1 MGLNYG
7 SNFKPSYLPQGEVG
21 TTQIINNDTNDWY
34 RTVQILLNVVQFGLA
49 FVPGVGEMADLAIA
63 GIQTGIEQEVTGKID
78 PMTAGL
84 NFGMSG
90 IGIATKGINN
100 LVPRTITSSS
110 GLTLGDVSTIGKYIG
125 NENLGRELTGVHYT
139 ADAAQA
145 HQRTK
150 DMINQLNQAHGG
162 GLNLETG
169 GLKFQMGEYYGGTYP
184 MDPDVLNNAYGYDI
198 SSGIQSVTGRRGN
211 LQKFIESRVE
221 QKEFTKGIFEAGKG
235 GMPIDSLSSDF
246 NEHKWLQDQIDR
258 INKDIN
264 SLKNWNEAGVTA
276 GRGASEG
283 YQTERKVVEKL
294 KSSLSLTEHEIYQL
308 RKLINE
314 FGQITN
320 KRMFYAIL
328 RKSFARTNNELIGVA
343 LKGGTQ
349 KLIRQLVRKETTA
362 ARLARISG
370 QAVKKTTKAM
380 KIATNPGYVVRKFI
394 KDTVGKIE
402 EEAVSIAKKKAIA
415 LLAKGGKQAAKL
427 EGMFAKSG
435 GIIMDS
441 SVIMGYKLI
450 ADELEWKTML
460 IKFRPDATSSKS
472 GRNKG
477 GKVDVI
483 VNCNEQEFLAF
494 TKAPSKMG
502 YYLDNWARSRG
513 GRYPNATSL
522 DAMGISNEMVDILGF
537 LPIKQIRPYL
547 ALSTMVKNVAT
558 SKGIPFIWKSEY
570 FDKIKE
576 DFISEALKETAGNST
591 HLLPHN
597 ISKYAKRAVDSAMDG
612 NGITK
617 ISESMIAS
625 QARKAE
631 RRHRTKQVKKI
642 GTVSKI
648 GVRSVKLFR

>member
-21 TTQIINNDTNDWY
+21 TTQIIDNSLPWWY
-34 RTVQILLNVVQFGLA
+34 SFTQVMLNIAQFGLA
-49 FVPGVGEMADLAIA
+49 FVPGVGEIADLAIA
-63 GIQTGIEQEVTGKID
+63 GVQTGIEKAVTGKID

-90 IGIATKGINN
+90 IGAIKSGASVVKSYQTAQSAQPILKQIVKDLGEDI
-100 LVPRTITSSS
+100 PAQITRGQHLGQAFGTSLGVQEAADGFISHPQIYS
-110 GLTLGDVSTIGKYIG
+110 GLKQQIKIGEKVEWIAGRDPLTQSFMDVG
-125 NENLGRELTGVHYT
+125 NNIVAKRI
-139 ADAAQA
+139 Q
-145 HQRTK
+145 
-150 DMINQLNQAHGG
+150 
-162 GLNLETG
+162 
-169 GLKFQMGEYYGGTYP
+169 QM
-184 MDPDVLNNAYGYDI
+184 
-198 SSGIQSVTGRRGN
+198 QSVKAEAES
-211 LQKFIESRVE
+211 LLKQKFISPERLDNFIKNTTKSNYAGASTSTLSKIISR
-221 QKEFTKGIFEAGKG
+221 GNI
-235 GMPIDSLSSDF
+235 
-246 NEHKWLQDQIDR
+246 
-258 INKDIN
+258 
-264 SLKNWNEAGVTA
+264 A

-283 YQTERKVVEKL
+283 YQTERRVVESL
-294 KSSLSLTEHEIYQL
+294 KKSLSFTDYEIYQL

-328 RKSFARTNNELIGVA
+328 RKSFARTNNELIGAA

-349 KLIRQLVRKETTA
+349 KLIKQLIRKETTA
-362 ARLARISG
+362 AKLARVSG
-370 QAVKKTTKAM
+370 QAAKKTTKAM

-402 EEAVSIAKKKAIA
+402 EEAIDIAKKKAIA
-415 LLAKGGKQAAKL
+415 MLAKGGKQAAKL
-427 EGMFAKSG
+427 EEMFAKSG
-435 GIIMDS
+435 GIMMDS

-483 VNCNEQEFLAF
+483 VNCNEQDFIAF
-494 TKAPSKMG
+494 TKASSKMG
-502 YYLDNWARSRG
+502 FYLDNWARSRG

-558 SKGIPFIWKSEY
+558 SKSIPFIWKSEY
-570 FDKIKE
+570 FDKISE
-576 DFISEALKETAGNST
+576 DFVSEALKETAGNAT
-591 HLLPHN
+591 HLLPHH

-617 ISESMIAS
+617 ISTSMIAA
-625 QARKAE
+625 QAKKAE